1 MTDHIGRSFPL
12 AQQGAP
18 VDVRSSASQLVPP
31 HLLLSAVDDHQV
43 SLLALAVLAAV
54 LPGPLSSIDSVTT
67 ALELNP
73 SRRTLPG
80 CK

>member
-1 MTDHIGRSFPL
+1 MVVVTVTRYS
-12 AQQGAP
+12 AP
-18 VDVRSSASQLVPP
+18 RLVPP